1 MPIKIP
7 NDLPAR
13 QILEG
18 EKVPI
23 IRESDAL
30 RQDIRPLRVALL
42 NLMPDKIRTET
53 QLARVLGATPLQ
65 IEMTLLRT
73 GSYTGRNTPMEH
85 LLAFYQT
92 WDEVVDQ
99 KFDALIVT
107 GAPVEQMPFEE
118 VTYWPEL
125 SDVLDWAE
133 TNVHS
138 SFFICWGAQAALFHY
153 HGIPKYDL
161 GGKMFGVFPH
171 SVEQNASA
179 LIAGFDDVFH
189 CPVSRYTENHRS
201 DIEQVP
207 GLSILAE
214 SEESGLCL
222 VEEKDKRRVYI
233 FNHLEYDGDT
243 LKREYLRDQEANLGT
258 GLPKHYFRNDD
269 PAQAPIVAW
278 RSHRN
283 LLYGNWINAIYQSTP
298 FDDELIGRA

>member
-1 MPIKIP
+1 
-7 NDLPAR
+7 
-13 QILEG
+13 
-18 EKVPI
+18 
-23 IRESDAL
+23 
-30 RQDIRPLRVALL
+30 
-42 NLMPDKIRTET
+42 
-53 QLARVLGATPLQ
+53 
-65 IEMTLLRT
+65 
-73 GSYTGRNTPMEH
+73 
-85 LLAFYQT
+85 
-92 WDEVVDQ
+92 
-99 KFDALIVT
+99 
-107 GAPVEQMPFEE
+107 MPFEE

>member
-1 MPIKIP
+1 
-7 NDLPAR
+7 
-13 QILEG
+13 
-18 EKVPI
+18 
-23 IRESDAL
+23 
-30 RQDIRPLRVALL
+30 
-42 NLMPDKIRTET
+42 MPDKIRTET

-201 DIEQVP
+201 DIEQV
-207 GLSILAE
+207 
-214 SEESGLCL
+214 
-222 VEEKDKRRVYI
+222 
-233 FNHLEYDGDT
+233 GDT
-243 LKREYLRDQEANLGT
+243 YYTYYTKGEGEIRKNRSAAYSGT
-258 GLPKHYFRNDD
+258 G
-269 PAQAPIVAW
+269 
-278 RSHRN
+278 
-283 LLYGNWINAIYQSTP
+283 
-298 FDDELIGRA
+298 RAG